1 MFALFLRLNSLYS
14 MHEVYH
20 ARNLLP
26 VFRMN
31 CSVNFKGILLELSV
45 PTSQLVLEA

>member
-26 VFRMN
+26 VFPMN
-31 CSVNFKGILLELSV
+31 CSVNSKGILLELSV
-45 PTSQLVLEA
+45 PTSQSVLEA